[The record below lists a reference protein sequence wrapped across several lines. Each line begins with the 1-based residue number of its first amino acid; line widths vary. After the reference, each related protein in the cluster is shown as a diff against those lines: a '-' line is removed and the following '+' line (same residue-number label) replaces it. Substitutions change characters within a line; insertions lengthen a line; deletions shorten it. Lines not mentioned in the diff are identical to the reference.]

1 MAQDIVTLDGGEGEG
16 GGQILRTALSLSLI
30 TGKALRIVN
39 IRAKRPNPG
48 LRAQHLE
55 CVQAAQE
62 ISNAEVQGAALGSK
76 EISFFPKTLSPG
88 NYQFKI
94 ETAGATSLLFQTI
107 LVPLSFSE
115 GESTLTLQGGT
126 HALWAPTF
134 DYLSDHFRHF
144 LARIGFSFDLTLERA
159 GFYPEGGGTV
169 HAKIRPR
176 GTLQPLIL
184 SERGELSASGGLEIA
199 SSVAN
204 LPVSIAE
211 RQNRKAQEVLSKEG
225 YRPALSVR
233 ELSACGK
240 GTHIAIVAR
249 FQQGGCCYT
258 ALGERGKLAEK
269 VAEEAA
275 QKFIKFVKSAATVD
289 RYLSDQLMLPLSVVG
304 SASEYST
311 ECITDHILTNAKT
324 IKAFLSV
331 EIDVKGEKGASGTIV
346 IASSPSSMR
355 A

>member
-1 MAQDIVTLDGGEGEG
+1 MAQDIVTLDGSEGEG

-30 TGKALRIVN
+30 TGKPLRIVN

-76 EISFFPKTLSPG
+76 EISFFPKSLSPG
-88 NYQFKI
+88 NYQFRI
-94 ETAGATSLLFQTI
+94 ETAGATSLLLQTI
-107 LVPLSFSE
+107 LIPLSFSE
-115 GESTLTLQGGT
+115 RESTLTLQGGT

-144 LARIGFSFDLTLERA
+144 LARVGFSFDLTLERA
-159 GFYPEGGGTV
+159 GFYPEGGGTI
-169 HAKIRPR
+169 HAKIRPK

-184 SERGELSASGGLEIA
+184 SERGELKSLEIT
-199 SSVAN
+199 SCVAN

-211 RQNRKAQEVLSKEG
+211 RQNRKAQELLSKEG

-233 ELSACGK
+233 ELFACGK

-249 FQQGGCCYT
+249 FEQGGCCYS
-258 ALGERGKLAEK
+258 ALGERGKPAEK

-289 RYLSDQLMLPLSVVG
+289 CYLADQLMLPLSVVG
-304 SASEYST
+304 SASKYST

-324 IKAFLSV
+324 IKAFQPV
-331 EIDVKGEKGASGTIV
+331 EIDVKGEKGASGTLV
-346 IASSPSSMR
+346 IASNASSMR